1 MNKWIYI
8 LLSILISF
16 GQQLVAQNS
25 CDNIIEDASDLYS
38 SGRYEECIAM
48 LENGL
53 NTCSLT
59 KSRKENAYVILINA
73 NIEKDSLPGIDKNF
87 RLLLKNNPAFKI
99 KDYSGPDDF
108 KKYYNN
114 YYVYPKLSIGIRPHY
129 CTPSILSTATY
140 QIMPNI
146 KNQTEYKTAPFFN
159 TNFLLEFRAIEK
171 ISFFADAGYYTLN
184 FNRELRNDYWI
195 MESFEKLKFLQLD
208 FGNKYY
214 FLKSKK
220 KFNFYMMGGFSNQ
233 YLKKSSLNL
242 TQTKTVVNEVY
253 SGIETKEYNFL
264 SNFNSQKLRNPYV
277 VSVLFGA
284 GAVYRVGYFGI
295 GADFRTS
302 ISANTLNNQS
312 ARFLEPDLINNFSY
326 IDSDFRLIKT
336 DYSLIITYSLYKV
349 KRKKTGRS

>member
-8 LLSILISF
+8 AILISCS
-16 GQQLVAQNS
+16 QQLAAQNN
-25 CDNIIEDASDLYS
+25 CDNIIEDATDLYS

-59 KSRKENAYVILINA
+59 KSRKENAYVLLINS

-129 CTPSILSTATY
+129 CVPTILIFSTY
-140 QIMPNI
+140 QVMPDI
-146 KNQTEYKTAPFFN
+146 KNQTEYKTTSFIN
-159 TNFLLEFRAIEK
+159 TNFFLEYRAIEK
-171 ISFFADAGYYTLN
+171 ISFFADAGYFTLN

-195 MESFEKLKFLQLD
+195 LNSFEKLKYLQLD

-214 FLKSKK
+214 FLKSQN
-220 KFNFYMMGGFSNQ
+220 KFNFYLLGGFSNQ
-233 YLKKSSLNL
+233 YLQKSSLNL
-242 TQTKTVVNEVY
+242 TQSKTEVY
-253 SGIETKEYNFL
+253 DVYTGVETREYNFL
-264 SNFNSQKLRNPYV
+264 SDFNTKTLRSPYV
-277 VSVLFGA
+277 VSLLFGA
-284 GAVYRVGYFGI
+284 GAIYRIGYFGI
-295 GADFRTS
+295 GLDLRTS
-302 ISANTLNNQS
+302 ISVNTLNNKT
-312 ARFLEPDLINNFSY
+312 ARFTETNLINNFSY
-326 IDSDFRLIKT
+326 IDSDFRLIKS

-349 KRKKTGRS
+349 KRKNSGRR